1 MQIEQVVILA
11 GGLGTRLEKLTE
23 STPKLV
29 KTNNKPFI
37 EWQINYF
44 LNQGKNK
51 FLLCLGH
58 FNDQIIKFV
67 KNRFPNNDI
76 TFSLDENK
84 MLGTGGALVH
94 AFDKLSDN
102 FLVVYGDHIFR
113 WSLKI
118 LSLGMI
124 QKAKL

>member
-11 GGLGTRLEKLTE
+11 GGLGTRLGKLTE
-23 STPKLV
+23 STPKALV
-29 KTNNKPFI
+29 KINNKPFI

-76 TFSLDENK
+76 TFSLDGNK

-102 FLVVYGDHIFR
+102 FL
-113 WSLKI
+113 K
-118 LSLGMI
+118 
-124 QKAKL
+124 